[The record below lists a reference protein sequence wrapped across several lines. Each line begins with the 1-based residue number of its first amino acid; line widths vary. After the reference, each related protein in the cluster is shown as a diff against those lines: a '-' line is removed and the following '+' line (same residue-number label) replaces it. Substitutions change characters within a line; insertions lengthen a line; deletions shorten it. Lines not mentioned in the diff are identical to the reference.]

1 MGAPKIGA
9 VGPVKPDPRVNPDD
23 PPPPELEALA
33 VAAVLV
39 DAAAGGAMTEVPP
52 NPLAN
57 AENPEDD
64 ATD

>member
-9 VGPVKPDPRVNPDD
+9 VGPVKPDARVNPDD

-33 VAAVLV
+33 
-39 DAAAGGAMTEVPP
+39 AAGGAMTDVPP